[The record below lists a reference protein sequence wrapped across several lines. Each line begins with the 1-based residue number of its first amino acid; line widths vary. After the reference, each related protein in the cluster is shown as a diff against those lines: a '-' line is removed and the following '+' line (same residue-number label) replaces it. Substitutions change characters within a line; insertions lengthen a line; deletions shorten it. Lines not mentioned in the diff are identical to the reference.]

1 MADVNAVVG
10 FTPYPEEI
18 DKYFQEKQVMIKTIP
33 SELVGVS
40 EVEFPNFQ
48 ITSAQQYY
56 DYLVLEIEF
65 WKQYDKENHMQDI
78 VNRSRLENAKN
89 NFENALK
96 SYQSNNL
103 GNIKTQMDS
112 SITSLSTGSLYSKTK
127 LANFLLQYQQR
138 ESKFFSGFKRMLLK
152 EGGSSVNWSP
162 SELEG
167 ANVALLYKG
176 VFASSKELSEK
187 HIANLEQGVLKAY
200 DDFATLNQK
209 YVKAFHEQ
217 EKQIA
222 EMQWKAQQ
230 YFEEKEKRC
239 TELEKLYDDKLKLSK
254 PAEYWQQMSD
264 SYEKKGKHWLVGSLI
279 MAIATIAMLL
289 CVIIFVPNLF
299 DKNSHLFDIVKNS
312 AIITIIASIAIYIM
326 HLMVKMAMSS
336 YHLARDA
343 KEREQLVGFYLS
355 LIKEKA
361 VTDKERSL
369 IINSLFSRS
378 DTGLLKGDSAPTMTA
393 NVPELIDKIR

>member
-1 MADVNAVVG
+1 MADTNAMIE
-10 FTPYPEEI
+10 FSPYPEII
-18 DKYFQEKQVMIKTIP
+18 DKYFQEKQVIIKTIP
-33 SELVGVS
+33 SELIGIN
-40 EVEFPNFQ
+40 EVEFPNFTV
-48 ITSAQQYY
+48 TSAQQYY
-56 DYLVLEIEF
+56 DYLVSEIEF
-65 WKQYDKENHMQDI
+65 WKQKDKENHMQEI

-89 NFENALK
+89 NFESALK
-96 SYQSNNL
+96 SYNQNNY
-103 GNIKTQMDS
+103 GNVKNQLDS
-112 SITSLSTGSLYSKTK
+112 SITALATGSLYSKTN
-127 LANFLLQYQQR
+127 LAQFLLQYQMK
-138 ESKFFSGFKRMLLK
+138 ELNFFNGFKKMLLK
-152 EGGSSVNWSP
+152 ERTTTGSWSP
-162 SELEG
+162 AALEG
-167 ANVALLYKG
+167 MNVALVYKG
-176 VFASSKELSEK
+176 VIESSKNLSVE
-187 HIANLEQGVLKAY
+187 HSSNLERGVLKAY
-200 DDFATLNQK
+200 DDFATLNQN
-209 YVKAFHEQ
+209 YANAFREQ
-217 EKQIA
+217 EMKIA
-222 EMQWKAQQ
+222 DMRLKAEQ
-230 YFEEKEKRC
+230 YFTEKEKRC
-239 TELEKLYDDKLKLSK
+239 AELEKLYDDKLKLSK

-264 SYEKKGKHWLVGSLI
+264 SYEKKGKHWLIGSII

-299 DKNSHLFDIVKNS
+299 DKDSHLFDIIKNS

-393 NVPELIDKIR
+393 NVADVLDKLK